1 MFSCN
6 SNVKENPFN
15 IYDYVHTQFISIKNL
30 NSFQMYTIIT
40 SNELLI
46 MSNIISDCVDQLGNV
61 SSFYISKTNDSKI
74 SVHTVDQ
81 LQKMYQMHNDLIEN
95 INKFSLISFDITNNI
110 KEINKNN
117 FNQEIIN
124 YIYFDIMNRYKLV
137 LLKILEL
144 LKKLNVYVDIVKSEI
159 N

>member
-1 MFSCN
+1 
-6 SNVKENPFN
+6 
-15 IYDYVHTQFISIKNL
+15 
-30 NSFQMYTIIT
+30 
-40 SNELLI
+40 
-46 MSNIISDCVDQLGNV
+46 
-61 SSFYISKTNDSKI
+61 
-74 SVHTVDQ
+74 
-81 LQKMYQMHNDLIEN
+81 MYQLHNDLIEN